1 MQHAAGTM
9 GLQSLKH
16 LGQLLPFDA
25 QDGASCFRHIC
36 LPPISA
42 ITVSIGDAAAVKK
55 KVALQANKGL
65 RPLEPTALKD
75 HRTTRGALTLMHE
88 NISVGPHGN
97 SAQLEEDFA
106 DSSMVV
112 EMFPDHDARSL
123 LERAIL
129 EVQWALSLE
138 EILLSNETISQLKQR
153 RKPKLKVKK
162 AIEEEEESSP
172 GSEASL
178 SVKEPAV
185 VSSGW
190 PSARSRRLEARKQRL
205 ATSGPPT
212 PPEVLMIWPLKKYE
226 KGGRVKHVKPEA
238 LQDYLTTYMRDITKI
253 DMLTRNE
260 EIVLSKKMQIGL
272 KLRDSQ
278 KRLAVE
284 LGYEPSKKE
293 WAEYLHM
300 PIGELVR
307 KLEEAEFA
315 RDKMV
320 MANLRLVVSVAKRY
334 HSYGLEMADLIQEG
348 SIGLLR
354 GVEKFDHTRGYKLST
369 YVHWWIRQGVTR
381 AIADHSR
388 TVRVPVHVHDTLGR
402 IRKAKSKLLAEGSRA
417 SIQDLSEAT
426 SLSGTK
432 VKNALKVTKKL
443 LSLDM
448 EMGRNTLQRGDG
460 ETLHGLVGD
469 QDGRSQPWKVVEKMM
484 MKVDVDRLLNSE
496 LGPRERDIVR
506 LHYGVGCQD
515 GNPMSL
521 ESISHRYG
529 VSRERVRQLETA
541 AMRKLQIASR
551 EHGLDCYRQS
561 LL

>member
-97 SAQLEEDFA
+97 SAQLEEDFG

-307 KLEEAEFA
+307 KL
-315 RDKMV
+315 
-320 MANLRLVVSVAKRY
+320 
-334 HSYGLEMADLIQEG
+334 
-348 SIGLLR
+348 
-354 GVEKFDHTRGYKLST
+354 
-369 YVHWWIRQGVTR
+369 
-381 AIADHSR
+381 
-388 TVRVPVHVHDTLGR
+388 
-402 IRKAKSKLLAEGSRA
+402 
-417 SIQDLSEAT
+417 
-426 SLSGTK
+426 
-432 VKNALKVTKKL
+432 
-443 LSLDM
+443 
-448 EMGRNTLQRGDG
+448 
-460 ETLHGLVGD
+460 
-469 QDGRSQPWKVVEKMM
+469 
-484 MKVDVDRLLNSE
+484 
-496 LGPRERDIVR
+496 
-506 LHYGVGCQD
+506 
-515 GNPMSL
+515 
-521 ESISHRYG
+521 
-529 VSRERVRQLETA
+529 
-541 AMRKLQIASR
+541 
-551 EHGLDCYRQS
+551 
-561 LL
+561 

>member
-138 EILLSNETISQLKQR
+138 EILLSS
-153 RKPKLKVKK
+153 
-162 AIEEEEESSP
+162 
-172 GSEASL
+172 SEASL

-185 VSSGW
+185 VSSGS

-448 EMGRNTLQRGDG
+448 EMGHNTLQRGDG